1 MANESDATRSAPM
14 NRRASKPNSYPPM
27 NAQNPSLRKARAPGF
42 TLIELLVVIAIIAIL
57 AGLLLPALAKAK
69 QKAHAAK
76 CLSNVRQMG
85 LGASMY
91 AGDNQQKFPLTF
103 LDVTS
108 GGSGT
113 GWYSF
118 IRPYVPNT
126 NAFLCPTKQ
135 IKPNVK
141 YTYVYDPT
149 KMVSGYAANFQIGGC
164 DFKSGGWFVL
174 PVKTTS
180 VKRPA
185 STVYVTDAG
194 VFATDTIDPK
204 KCVTVNS
211 IEKTEVWCL
220 DDVAGFGG
228 SMVVSAAENWGGPS
242 IRHGGRSE
250 VGFLDGHGEGM
261 KPSQWYWRWTP
272 WLNPDRGGGA
282 SGPDIKPRGL

>member
-1 MANESDATRSAPM
+1 M
-14 NRRASKPNSYPPM
+14 KIL
-27 NAQNPSLRKARAPGF
+27 NPSFGKARAPGF

-69 QKAHAAK
+69 QRAHAIN
-76 CLSNVRQMG
+76 CLSNVRQLG

-91 AGDNQQKFPLTF
+91 ASDNQQKYPLTF

-135 IKPNVK
+135 LKPNVK

-164 DFKSGGWFVL
+164 DFRSGGWLVD
-174 PVKTTS
+174 PAKTTT

-185 STVYVTDAG
+185 STVYVADAG
-194 VFATDTIDPK
+194 VFAVDTTDPN

-211 IEKTEVWCL
+211 LEKTEVWCL
-220 DDVAGFGG
+220 DDVGGFGG
-228 SMVVSAAENWGGPS
+228 SMVASAPENWGGPS
-242 IRHGGRSE
+242 VRHGGRSQ

-272 WLNPDRGGGA
+272 WLNPNRGGGA
-282 SGPDIKPRGL
+282 TGPDIKPRGL